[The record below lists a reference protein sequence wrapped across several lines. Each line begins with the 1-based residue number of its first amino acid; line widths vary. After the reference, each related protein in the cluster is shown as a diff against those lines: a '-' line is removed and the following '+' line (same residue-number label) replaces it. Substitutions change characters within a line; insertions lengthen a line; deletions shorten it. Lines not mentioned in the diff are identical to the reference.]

1 MQRLLKNLA
10 IVTYAVL
17 AACDPAAAK
26 NAQQFDIQ
34 RLFTAR
40 DRSAHKA
47 SNVPNPSEKA
57 NTSIFYLDA
66 NGSVL
71 PTPATAGENNIRYLT
86 ADRDVDERGS
96 VESPTRNPS
105 ENNNGYVLPKAP
117 CPVSPVPV
125 DKIIEII
132 ERSARA
138 RGVDP
143 GFATAVA
150 WAESRFDRVRNSSKG
165 ARGPMQLMPGTTREL
180 GVSDVCD
187 PVANVDG
194 GIRHLRALL
203 DEFQNPLLAAAAYNA
218 GAQAVRDHDG
228 IPPYA
233 ETVSYL
239 AEILNFQLGLRAPEA
254 RTAPDK
260 SAQRSVDSGVIGRT
274 SVARFVGGVMKFRHA
289 RGNRK

>member
-1 MQRLLKNLA
+1 MQCLLKNLA

-17 AACDPAAAK
+17 AACDPAAAE
-26 NAQQFDIQ
+26 NAQQFDINN
-34 RLFTAR
+34 LFPTIN
-40 DRSAHKA
+40 RSTHKA
-47 SNVPNPSEKA
+47 SNVLNPSEEA
-57 NTSIFYLDA
+57 NSSIFYLDA
-66 NGSVL
+66 NGAVL
-71 PTPATAGENNIRYLT
+71 STSTTADQNNIGYLK
-86 ADRDVDERGS
+86 ASPGVDERGF
-96 VESPTRNPS
+96 VETPARKPE
-105 ENNNGYVLPKAP
+105 ENNNGYVVPRAP
-117 CPVSPVPV
+117 CPISPVTV
-125 DKIIEII
+125 DKILAII

-138 RGVDP
+138 HGVDP

-165 ARGPMQLMPGTTREL
+165 ARGPMQLMPGTAREL
-180 GVSDVCD
+180 GVSDLCD
-187 PVANVDG
+187 PVANIDG

-239 AEILNFQLGLRAPEA
+239 AEILNFQLGLRAPEG

-260 SAQRSVDSGVIGRT
+260 SAQRSVDSGVIGGT
-274 SVARFVGGVMKFRHA
+274 SVARVVGGVMKF
-289 RGNRK
+289 

>member
-10 IVTYAVL
+10 IVTYAVV
-17 AACDPAAAK
+17 AACDPATIT
-26 NAQQFDIQ
+26 NAQQFDITS
-34 RLFTAR
+34 LFPEMG
-40 DRSAHKA
+40 RSARKA
-47 SNVPNPSEKA
+47 SNVLDPSEKA
-57 NTSIFYLDA
+57 NTSIFHLVT
-66 NGSVL
+66 NGVIL
-71 PTPATAGENNIRYLT
+71 PTRTTADQNNIGYLG
-86 ADRDVDERGS
+86 ASPEVDERGS
-96 VESPTRNPS
+96 VGPLRQNSR
-105 ENNNGYVLPKAP
+105 ENNNGYVLPRAP

-125 DKIIEII
+125 DKIVEII

-138 RGVDP
+138 HGVDP
-143 GFATAVA
+143 GLATAVA

-165 ARGPMQLMPGTTREL
+165 ARGPMQLMPRTAREL

-187 PVANVDG
+187 PVANIDG

-239 AEILNFQLGLRAPEA
+239 AEILNFQLGLRAPGG

-260 SAQRSVDSGVIGRT
+260 SAQRSVDSGVIGGT
-274 SVARFVGGVMKFRHA
+274 SVARFVGGVMKF
-289 RGNRK
+289 